1 MYPNI
6 TLKKV
11 INAQEKE
18 KKNKRQHKRESN
30 YKNNQETLSI
40 VQWQC
45 VHIYQ

>member
-18 KKNKRQHKRESN
+18 KKNKRQNKRESN

-40 VQWQC
+40 VQWQR